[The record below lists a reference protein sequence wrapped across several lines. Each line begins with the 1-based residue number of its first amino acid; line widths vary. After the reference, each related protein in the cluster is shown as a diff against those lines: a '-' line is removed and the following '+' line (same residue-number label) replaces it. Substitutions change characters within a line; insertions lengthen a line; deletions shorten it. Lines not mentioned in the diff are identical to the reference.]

1 MKKVAILLSLIVFC
15 LAQNNPRNNQS
26 AVFEQINVVP
36 QQNIVIDIEHSQLHN
51 DSFISLSEYLKENKD
66 NIFNSQNGDS
76 NYDELLDM
84 QNQGLSRNKPT
95 NWNMQNAIQ
104 SIDNDSKEIDS
115 NDIPQSLNK
124 LAGDDI
130 KIIPTGSYPAIDVAE
145 SNGELYVVFNYV
157 NTTYSQYKMFYIY
170 KSTDDG
176 QTWNY
181 VSGAYSSGY
190 AFEHPVISVLKDYII
205 VSYQK
210 QDNIGIYRKDISSAN
225 SGSTFTTIKIPNQN
239 NSTINDEVMWGS
251 IITDKF
257 YYDESNTWAYL
268 NYLTYHTYHTYQS

>member
-26 AVFEQINVVP
+26 AVFEQISVVP
-36 QQNIVIDIEHSQLHN
+36 QQNIDIDIEHSQLHN

-130 KIIPTGSYPAIDVAE
+130 KIIP
-145 SNGELYVVFNYV
+145 
-157 NTTYSQYKMFYIY
+157 K
-170 KSTDDG
+170 
-176 QTWNY
+176 
-181 VSGAYSSGY
+181 VS
-190 AFEHPVISVLKDYII
+190 
-205 VSYQK
+205 
-210 QDNIGIYRKDISSAN
+210 
-225 SGSTFTTIKIPNQN
+225 QN
-239 NSTINDEVMWGS
+239 NTKK
-251 IITDKF
+251 ITHSGIKNILIW
-257 YYDESNTWAYL
+257 EGTVHS
-268 NYLTYHTYHTYQS
+268 